1 MCFDGRDRSRRRAI
15 WLIIVAVVPA
25 NAGTHI
31 PEPVVMGPQHKR
43 VYARL
48 RRAMRGDDSNER
60 RRVGKGALLR
70 FSAWA
75 KSRARRA
82 HAATVLQ
89 AILPTLPR
97 LRRDDAI

>member
-1 MCFDGRDRSRRRAI
+1 MPLSFGTRS
-15 WLIIVAVVPA
+15 VTVVPA
-25 NAGTHI
+25 QAGTHNHRHWN
-31 PEPVVMGPQHKR
+31 MGPQHKR

>member
-1 MCFDGRDRSRRRAI
+1 MPLSFGTRS
-15 WLIIVAVVPA
+15 VTVVPA
-25 NAGTHI
+25 QAGTHNHRHWN
-31 PEPVVMGPQHKR
+31 MGP
-43 VYARL
+43 RL
-48 RRAMRGDDSNER
+48 RGDDSNER